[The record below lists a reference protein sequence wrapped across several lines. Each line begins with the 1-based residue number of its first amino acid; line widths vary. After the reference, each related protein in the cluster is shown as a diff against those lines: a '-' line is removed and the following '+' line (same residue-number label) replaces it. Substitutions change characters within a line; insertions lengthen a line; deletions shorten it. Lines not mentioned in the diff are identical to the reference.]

1 MQRYIVAITLLMH
14 VHSSTA
20 YLWYIE
26 FDIIVGCG
34 VLFFFAENQKLRPH
48 SRKRKFHF
56 PPTLPLKG
64 CWFVDIR
71 WLFLHALSS
80 YARIWQETCS
90 LIKLK
95 QASPLFPI
103 TVIAQPYEVTA
114 ASAKGGSQLCFQAQN
129 SARNVPGAMLIG
141 KELVCTGCT
150 PGREDFSIC
159 REPGTK
165 EERFWMEKNWM
176 MSSDCG
182 FQDFVTFVIFLHL
195 TVPYNLISVSCS
207 CLARRKASATS
218 YIQNLGIFNLS
229 LFETLCMSSN
239 GQDVH
244 YTWDWQCQVG
254 VCRFTPCSQVSTLG
268 GRFVYTWYMCY
279 QGTAVA
285 KSIFTQK
292 VPKPQ
297 AVVLRCLTQDP
308 CCRGLV
314 KATRP

>member
-14 VHSSTA
+14 VHSYTA

-129 SARNVPGAMLIG
+129 SAGNVPGAMLIG
-141 KELVCTGCT
+141 NELVCTGCT
-150 PGREDFSIC
+150 PGK
-159 REPGTK
+159 G
-165 EERFWMEKNWM
+165 
-176 MSSDCG
+176 G
-182 FQDFVTFVIFLHL
+182 FQHLQGAWNKGREVLDGKELNDEQRLWIPRLCNFRHFSPPYSAIQFDLSIVQLSCSPQSQRYVLHTESGNFQSVLVWSTLHVIKWPGCPLHL
-195 TVPYNLISVSCS
+195 GLAMPSWSIVGSHHVP
-207 CLARRKASATS
+207 R
-218 YIQNLGIFNLS
+218 
-229 LFETLCMSSN
+229 
-239 GQDVH
+239 
-244 YTWDWQCQVG
+244 
-254 VCRFTPCSQVSTLG
+254 
-268 GRFVYTWYMCY
+268 
-279 QGTAVA
+279 
-285 KSIFTQK
+285 
-292 VPKPQ
+292 
-297 AVVLRCLTQDP
+297 
-308 CCRGLV
+308 
-314 KATRP
+314 